1 MSDNGHDS
9 RTPAWP
15 AGGRSRLR
23 LFPAPLLLSAAVGIL
38 AAMAGTPD
46 ARAAQWLCPGC
57 TDEIVERAQDAPSLE
72 CPNCGIEYTSF
83 ELSPTLAFINAAT
96 RDTET
101 AWVVHVHDCDRF
113 HTDGLQAF
121 LPQGTVWVPWSM
133 VDWFIPRMR
142 ILRLRDGREV
152 ATDYPLDRAYC
163 ARPPKF
169 LYELTDTLD
178 VPGRP
183 FQILTEEREASI
195 AELFIVAFSPEGRD
209 SARVRFIR
217 EIEAGLHPR
226 LPRTYPR
233 VYRHTTVRIPP
244 GIVEDGWTGE
254 ALFDIRL
261 HERRGLIRMN
271 LLTGTGDERLDDI
284 ARQALRQSSFGV
296 AGELGVGVPSWQRVR
311 VCFEGDSSRVEI
323 EPGDQGFWR

>member
-1 MSDNGHDS
+1 MPDGDYGNRLPGY
-9 RTPAWP
+9 P
-15 AGGRSRLR
+15 AGGSLPIRFR
-23 LFPAPLLLSAAVGIL
+23 PAPLLLALAVGIL
-38 AAMAGTPD
+38 AASAGAPH

-57 TDEIVERAQDAPSLE
+57 TDEIVERAPDAPALE
-72 CPNCGIEYTSF
+72 CPKCGIEYTSF

-101 AWVVHVHDCDRF
+101 AWMVHVHNCDRF

-142 ILRLRDGREV
+142 ILKLRDGREV
-152 ATDYPLDRAYC
+152 ATDYPLDRVHC
-163 ARPPKF
+163 AEPPAF

-183 FQILTEEREASI
+183 FEILTEEREANI
-195 AELFIVAFSPEGRD
+195 AELFIVAFSPEARD

-233 VYRHTTVRIPP
+233 LYRQSTVRIPP
-244 GIVEDGWTGE
+244 GIVEDEWKGE
-254 ALFDIRL
+254 ALFDLRL

-271 LLTGTGDERLDDI
+271 LLSGTGNERLDGL

-296 AGELGVGVPSWQRVR
+296 AGELGVGVPTWQRVR
-311 VCFEGDSSRVEI
+311 VLFEGDSSRVEI